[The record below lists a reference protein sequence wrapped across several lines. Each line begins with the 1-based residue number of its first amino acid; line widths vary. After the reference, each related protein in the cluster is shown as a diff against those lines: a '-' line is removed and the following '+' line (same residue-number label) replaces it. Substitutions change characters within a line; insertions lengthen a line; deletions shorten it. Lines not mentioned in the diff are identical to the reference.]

1 MNKIYYE
8 KPKHLQNREQYNKS
22 VQSGAGQK
30 MENSPHIEQEQLE
43 ERYFQPSYQAQDYS
57 GREQLV
63 PQKRGIKE
71 LIANGVLIILS
82 IVLVINICVALT
94 VIGDMNYSYARDE
107 ENFWYSIT
115 DGNYAPLIADVWTNR
130 YSGVI
135 ETDGL
140 AQCYA
145 VAEYFEA
152 ASLYK
157 AADYTGNAE
166 KKEKYAKIMEEKL
179 AYFDDIM
186 YIAEDINMKLGI
198 E

>member
-8 KPKHLQNREQYNKS
+8 KPKHLQNRSTKEKNVLDQKTPNGPYMGQADIEEQY
-22 VQSGAGQK
+22 
-30 MENSPHIEQEQLE
+30 
-43 ERYFQPSYQAQDYS
+43 YQPAYQAQGYS
-57 GREQLV
+57 EQGQSE

-71 LIANGVLIILS
+71 LIANGVMIVLS
-82 IVLVINICVALT
+82 IALVINICVAIS
-94 VIGDMNYSYARDE
+94 VIGDMNYSWARKED
-107 ENFWYSIT
+107 NFWYSIN
-115 DGNYAPLIADVWTNR
+115 DGNYAPLLADAWTNR
-130 YSGVI
+130 FSDVK
-135 ETDGL
+135 ETEGL
-140 AQCYA
+140 EQCYA

>member
-8 KPKHLQNREQYNKS
+8 KPQHLRNKDGYS
-22 VQSGAGQK
+22 QLEKNDAGQK
-30 MENSPHIEQEQLE
+30 MQNSPHMTQKEVE
-43 ERYFQPSYQAQDYS
+43 ENYYQPSYQAQDYS
-57 GREQLV
+57 EQGQLE

-71 LIANGVLIILS
+71 LIANGVMIVLS
-82 IVLVINICVALT
+82 IALVINVCVAIS
-94 VIGDMNYSYARDE
+94 VIGDMNYSWARKED
-107 ENFWYSIT
+107 NFWYSID
-115 DGNYAPLIADVWTNR
+115 DGNYAPLLADAWTNR
-130 YSGVI
+130 FSDVK
-135 ETDGL
+135 ETKGL
-140 AQCYA
+140 EQCYA

-157 AADYTGNAE
+157 AAEYTGNAE